1 MKRQA
6 LRVAVFLLG
15 VFLMAFG
22 VAISVRAELGTS
34 PIASFPT
41 VLSYGTSWSVGGYMI
56 IMNVVFVILQ
66 LLILRRRFP
75 LFQLIQLPMSVA
87 FGLFIDL
94 SMYLTQWVA
103 PQSYLEQWFW
113 TIISVIII
121 AFGVYFE
128 MQPRLSYLPGNGLV
142 FTIYEKLQN
151 IPYGTIKITFDTT
164 LVVISAV
171 VSLVLMGELNGV
183 REGTVFAA
191 IAVGLVIRAI
201 SVVHKRLGGP
211 NFS

>member
-1 MKRQA
+1 MKRQI

-41 VLSYGTSWSVGGYMI
+41 VLSYGTSWSVGIYMI
-56 IMNVVFVILQ
+56 VMNVVFVLLQ
-66 LLILRRRFP
+66 ILILRRRFP
-75 LFQLIQLPMSVA
+75 LFQLVQLPISVA
-87 FGLFIDL
+87 FGIFIDL
-94 SMYLTQWVA
+94 SMHLTQWVT
-103 PQSYLEQWFW
+103 PNSYLEQWFW
-113 TIISVIII
+113 TIISVIVI

-142 FTIYEKLQN
+142 FTIFEKLQN
-151 IPYGTIKITFDTT
+151 IPYGTIKTTFDTS
-164 LVVISAV
+164 LVAISVI
-171 VSLVLMGELNGV
+171 VSLALMGELNGV

-191 IAVGLVIRAI
+191 VAVGLVIRAI
-201 SVVHKRLGGP
+201 SAIHKRLGGP